1 VTKIASGVAG
11 LVISCVLATN
21 SASAAT
27 KVFLLGGQS
36 NMAGRGQANELAAP
50 YNAAQTS
57 VKLWSNRTSNA
68 WVDLQSGFGAEA
80 PDFGPE
86 VSFGYAVKQF
96 FPADEIYLI
105 KYGIPATNL
114 AFNWKPS
121 GTGTISSAEGYYYN
135 VFQETANAAIN
146 NLIAAGKSPAIAG
159 MLWMQGESDALNTS
173 MANAYEANLRNLIGA
188 VRTDFAT
195 PTMPFILGRITT
207 LWGTTANNTKVRTA
221 EDAVGADP
229 TLTSVSTFSTDGLSL
244 WVSPHAYPNHYD
256 TQGQIEL
263 GNLFASQFAP
273 TPEPATFVLAGT
285 GLLALVSRLW
295 RPKFLRRTW
304 PL

>member
-1 VTKIASGVAG
+1 MTKITSGVAG
-11 LVISCVLATN
+11 LVISAALA
-21 SASAAT
+21 ASPVAAAT

-36 NMAGRGQANELAAP
+36 NMAGRGQANELTTP
-50 YNAAQTS
+50 YNVAQTS
-57 VKLWSNRTSNA
+57 VKLWSNRTGNA
-68 WVDLQSGFGAEA
+68 WVDLQGGFGAES

-86 VSFGYAVKQF
+86 VSFGYAVKRL

-121 GTGTISSAEGYYYN
+121 GTGTVSTAEGYYYN
-135 VFQETANAAIN
+135 VFQDTTNAAIN
-146 NLIAAGKSPAIAG
+146 NLIAAGKSPSIAG

-188 VRTDFAT
+188 VRSDFAT
-195 PTMPFILGRITT
+195 PTMPFIVGRITT
-207 LWGTTANNTKVRTA
+207 LWGTAANNAKVRTA

-229 TLTSVSTFSTDGLSL
+229 TLVNVSTVSTDSLSL

-263 GNLFASQFAP
+263 GTLFANQFAP
-273 TPEPATFVLAGT
+273 TPEPSTCVLAGT
-285 GLLALVSRLW
+285 GFLVLVGY
-295 RPKFLRRTW
+295 LRRR
-304 PL
+304 

>member
-1 VTKIASGVAG
+1 MKVASGLAG
-11 LVISCVLATN
+11 LLISCFLATN
-21 SASAAT
+21 SASGAT

-50 YNAAQTS
+50 YDAAQPG

-68 WVDLQSGFGAEA
+68 WVDLQGGFGAEA

-86 VSFGYAVKQF
+86 VSFGSAVKQL
-96 FPADEIYLI
+96 FPADEIYLV

-121 GTGTISSAEGYYYN
+121 GTGTTSTAEGYYYN
-135 VFQETANAAIN
+135 VFQDTANAAIN
-146 NLIAAGKSPAIAG
+146 NLTAAGKSPSIAG

-188 VRTDFAT
+188 VRSDFAT
-195 PTMPFILGRITT
+195 PSMPFIVGRITT
-207 LWGTTANNTKVRTA
+207 LWGTTANNTKVRMA

-229 TLTSVSTFSTDGLSL
+229 ALTNVSTFSTDTLSL
-244 WVSPHAYPNHYD
+244 WVSPHSYPNHYD
-256 TQGQIEL
+256 TQGQIDL

-273 TPEPATFVLAGT
+273 TPEPSTFVLASA
-285 GLLALVSRLW
+285 GLLVLVCRQWSPR
-295 RPKFLRRTW
+295 RSPRTW
-304 PL
+304 AR